1 MPHNFACRVQAV
13 NLLVA
18 NSLEYETYHWQP
30 CARFVNPNIR
40 YLVIYLYL
48 GQGMPYDLI
57 LSSEKSA
64 DDPHLPSDNTTVS
77 PTEPSFLA
85 KMRASAIDKKISEG
99 DSRETLRD
107 KEYQLPVMT
116 CMTCKPLITVP
127 GAPKTPLANSAN
139 GTFGDMELYVTIE
152 LNAILRASSAV
163 IPPMLEN
170 ANAPLSGIV
179 MLA

>member
-1 MPHNFACRVQAV
+1 
-13 NLLVA
+13 
-18 NSLEYETYHWQP
+18 
-30 CARFVNPNIR
+30 
-40 YLVIYLYL
+40 
-48 GQGMPYDLI
+48 
-57 LSSEKSA
+57 
-64 DDPHLPSDNTTVS
+64 
-77 PTEPSFLA
+77 
-85 KMRASAIDKKISEG
+85 
-99 DSRETLRD
+99 
-107 KEYQLPVMT
+107 
-116 CMTCKPLITVP
+116 MTCKPLITVP